1 MLNDQMNL
9 WANFFICV
17 DGSVRNSNIYV
28 CKNIEVSSYLVILA
42 EHVNDLLVCVCASV
56 GSILHSLW
64 RVKFEIQTNDH

>member
-1 MLNDQMNL
+1 MIK
-9 WANFFICV
+9 WIYEPIFS
-17 DGSVRNSNIYV
+17 SVWTDLFEIRIF
-28 CKNIEVSSYLVILA
+28 KNIEVSSYLVILA